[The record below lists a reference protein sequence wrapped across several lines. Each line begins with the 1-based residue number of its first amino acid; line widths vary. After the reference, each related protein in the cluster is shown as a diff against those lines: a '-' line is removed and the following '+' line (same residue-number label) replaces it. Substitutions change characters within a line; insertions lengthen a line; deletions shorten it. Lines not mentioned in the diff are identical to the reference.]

1 MLILLFR
8 TVNRLAL
15 LKVLPLLTLFTNW
28 NLVLTSRRNDGY
40 IGITINWVDKNFNI
54 HEAILTCEVLPSPHT
69 AENIKNALIKIFE
82 HWQIYHKIFASTTDN
97 GANILK
103 AVSLMRTVQ
112 SVSCAAHTIHLSVT
126 KGLAQIA
133 QFTKRV
139 KNLMLF
145 FTTSPKQSERLR
157 EAQEQC
163 GFEKILDVQLD
174 VKTRWN
180 SAHIAWKRLIALR
193 RPIQFLTNTLH
204 LSSDRTDKDDGDYL
218 EQIALT
224 LDEWK

>member
-1 MLILLFR
+1 
-8 TVNRLAL
+8 
-15 LKVLPLLTLFTNW
+15 
-28 NLVLTSRRNDGY
+28 
-40 IGITINWVDKNFNI
+40 
-54 HEAILTCEVLPSPHT
+54 
-69 AENIKNALIKIFE
+69 
-82 HWQIYHKIFASTTDN
+82 
-97 GANILK
+97 
-103 AVSLMRTVQ
+103 
-112 SVSCAAHTIHLSVT
+112 
-126 KGLAQIA
+126 
-133 QFTKRV
+133 
-139 KNLMLF
+139 MLF
-145 FTTSPKQSERLR
+145 FTTSSKQSERLR

-180 SAHIAWKRLIALR
+180 SAHIAWKQLIALCRQLR